1 MRRASLLAA
10 PLFGHFLG
18 CTNPVDPPQGLSL
31 VDRAPLQAPIAT
43 LVSAEVDDGFGAAV
57 AVHDGDVWIGAPHGP
72 EGRLY
77 RWSSSEMAVVQ
88 SGSGRL
94 GAHLS
99 STETSLLVSAPLSDR
114 VTDQDGEQVFA
125 GRPSVGIALSSAGDA
140 AWAGGWITSEGA
152 EGVTPGR
159 PGALHWDGSQL
170 AVGLPHGPVAL
181 AVGEQQLMRPTSGDE
196 AGFSLSSAEV
206 SGQAA
211 WVVGAPAAN
220 RVFAVSKDDLS
231 VIAEW
236 SGGGR
241 FGHTIITGDIDGDGR
256 EDLVVGAPFDG
267 ERGSVTWF
275 SAMDAVPRV
284 LDLDD
289 SGALGVGTAIAVD
302 ESRII
307 IGAPGS
313 PIVAGR
319 VIMAQLPQ

>member
-1 MRRASLLAA
+1 MLTTHETRFTACGPPVCSFFWVYPDRR
-10 PLFGHFLG
+10 P
-18 CTNPVDPPQGLSL
+18 TQGLSL
-31 VDRAPLQAPIAT
+31 VDRAPIKAPIAT

-57 AVHDGDVWIGAPHGP
+57 AVHGGDVWIGAPHGP

-77 RWSSSEMAVVQ
+77 RWASSEMTVAQ

-140 AWAGGWITSEGA
+140 AWAGGWITPEGA

-159 PGALHWDGSQL
+159 PGALHRDGNQL

-181 AVGEQQLMRPTSGDE
+181 AVGEQQLMRPAPGDE

-206 SGQAA
+206 SGQEA
-211 WVVGAPAAN
+211 WIVGAPAAN
-220 RVFAVSKDDLS
+220 RVFAVSKDDLG

-236 SGGGR
+236 TGGGR
-241 FGHTIITGDIDGDGR
+241 LGTPSSQETSTGMVARISS
-256 EDLVVGAPFDG
+256 L
-267 ERGSVTWF
+267 
-275 SAMDAVPRV
+275 VPRSTESV
-284 LDLDD
+284 AVRHG
-289 SGALGVGTAIAVD
+289 SSQWTPYRESSISMIQARSGTAIGDNHASSAHQ
-302 ESRII
+302 EPHR
-307 IGAPGS
+307 
-313 PIVAGR
+313 R
-319 VIMAQLPQ
+319 RT